1 MLLDLS
7 TLRAFMDMKLVSFP
21 ARFFTNASA
30 ALQRQLYPRT
40 DLAEYRIMIT
50 AFMCTVASLLVS
62 T

>member
-7 TLRAFMDMKLVSFP
+7 ILRAFMDMKLVSFP

-30 ALQRQLYPRT
+30 VLQRQLYPRT
-40 DLAEYRIMIT
+40 DLAEHRIMTT
-50 AFMCTVASLLVS
+50 AFVCTVAKLLVS